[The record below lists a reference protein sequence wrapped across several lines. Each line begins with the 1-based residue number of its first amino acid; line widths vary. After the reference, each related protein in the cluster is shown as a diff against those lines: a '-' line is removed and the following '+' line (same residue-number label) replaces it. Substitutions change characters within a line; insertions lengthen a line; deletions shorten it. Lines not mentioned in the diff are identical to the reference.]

1 MAHVAFDS
9 WLNAA
14 MIVASREAMLN
25 QADYLAEGEK
35 PGSNI
40 LQRIGGFPTF
50 RGAGITPTTGPD

>member
-25 QADYLAEGEK
+25 QADYLAEGEELK
-35 PGSNI
+35 SNI
-40 LQRIGGFPTF
+40 LWQ
-50 RGAGITPTTGPD
+50 

>member
-25 QADYLAEGEK
+25 QADYLAEGASAKFLGK
-35 PGSNI
+35 PWNSLAI
-40 LQRIGGFPTF
+40 LQPTPNL
-50 RGAGITPTTGPD
+50 TPR